1 MTKEE
6 RMKERAKTVMAME
19 RIVRCINCES
29 YIDSWLMCGVAD
41 GDITDDTTVEDVV
54 QYYDSYLEDAEF
66 KDLMTLFLKLMR
78 KAGTNGGLYEDGIV
92 SAEAHLEWD

>member
-29 YIDSWLMCGVAD
+29 YIDSWLMCG
-41 GDITDDTTVEDVV
+41 DDTTVEDVV

-92 SAEAHLEWD
+92 SAEAHLEWN